1 MDIVGDSNKRF
12 NKVQSLTRKRL
23 SRGPQSATRMGDR
36 QDPAERFEKRLA
48 KISQGHKDAR

>member
-1 MDIVGDSNKRF
+1 
-12 NKVQSLTRKRL
+12 
-23 SRGPQSATRMGDR
+23 MGDR